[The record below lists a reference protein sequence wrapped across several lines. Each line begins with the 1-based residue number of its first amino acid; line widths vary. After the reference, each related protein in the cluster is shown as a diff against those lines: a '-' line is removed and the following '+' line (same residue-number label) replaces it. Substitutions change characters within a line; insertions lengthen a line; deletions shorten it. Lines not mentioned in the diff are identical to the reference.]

1 VSDKIPPPKDISD
14 SELFKIIED
23 ELTTYIIP
31 MSIGSERM
39 EADKCNKNLLI
50 V

>member
-1 VSDKIPPPKDISD
+1 VSNKIPPPEDISD
-14 SELFKIIED
+14 SELFKVIED

-39 EADKCNKNLLI
+39 EADKCNKKLFI
-50 V
+50 F